1 MGGMLE
7 NGREV
12 KEREAICI
20 HTAYSQSFRT
30 ETNTTLQRK
39 YTPIKE
45 ESQVECS
52 LASMF
57 LWVSG
62 DVSSFPRQSISPR
75 SFLCSYSGTISLSF
89 LPSTQV
95 VPFMSWWRSQ
105 LNPWRWLY
113 SSLAF
118 FFILQSLHNYILL
131 SFQRLWFWFAKTF
144 GESKCPNLDHFL
156 CGCFWI

>member
-1 MGGMLE
+1 MSGKLLYFTGSSAPCSVMTMGGMLE
-7 NGREV
+7 NGRKSE
-12 KEREAICI
+12 ERGYM
-20 HTAYSQSFRT
+20 HTYSLFT
-30 ETNTTLQRK
+30 EFLGQKLTQHCKASILQLKR
-39 YTPIKE
+39 KE

-75 SFLCSYSGTISLSF
+75 SFLCSYPVRYLSPSFPNSRWF
-89 LPSTQV
+89 LSCPGEDQ
-95 VPFMSWWRSQ
+95 SQ
-105 LNPWRWLY
+105 PWRWLY

-131 SFQRLWFWFAKTF
+131 SFQRLWF
-144 GESKCPNLDHFL
+144 
-156 CGCFWI
+156 